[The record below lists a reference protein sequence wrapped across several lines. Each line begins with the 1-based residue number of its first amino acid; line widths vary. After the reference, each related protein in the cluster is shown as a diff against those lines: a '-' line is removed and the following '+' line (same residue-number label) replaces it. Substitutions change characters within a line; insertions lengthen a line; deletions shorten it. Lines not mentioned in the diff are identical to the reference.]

1 MAQLNNQYESDRMRA
16 KAHMEQLMTLQ
27 RDKKN
32 FKREKKLAR
41 ESDRNKAI
49 SDSIRLAEQGYGSA
63 PLGMSPEQSTLY
75 AQASAKG
82 AEAKSQREGQGMF
95 AANLYK
101 EMEAYNPALYREQ
114 VTDSIYSEM
123 ATPEKVDE
131 WLTSKEGR
139 AYQRTPES
147 ANLRMQGGADG
158 GEIPM
163 GEPLHPSSPAFKIL
177 QRRYI
182 ASDPMIQAQADQ
194 AILSIA
200 GAREAKHMSQT
211 NQFNTLTNAGVN
223 WYPYY
228 NAQPQAS
235 QDNPLLPQGENKDK
249 VDTTPEPEPK
259 EINPILGGALRAAGT
274 GGLAYGAGRMTT
286 APYRAATSTLYGRQL
301 NKELRRAVGR
311 LARTPQTI
319 SQTGVSPRGMGP
331 LQAGDTGGDAGKIK
345 NPALAKAQ
353 GEINAVMKSQ
363 RSLLKANGI
372 KDVAQLSNQEVTE
385 QLKQMVEDGK
395 IKKIPKADKALA
407 KKLGKGVLSSV
418 WKKALAAVGGATA
431 TGASGANPW
440 TTAAGFIA
448 GLGMAAWTVH
458 DVYGIAKDL
467 MSE

>member
-1 MAQLNNQYESDRMRA
+1 MAQLNSQYESDRMRA
-16 KAHMEQLMTLQ
+16 KAHMDQLMTLQ

-32 FKREKKLAR
+32 FKRERKLAR

-49 SDSIRLAEQGYGSA
+49 SGSIGLAEQGYGSA

-75 AQASAKG
+75 SQASLKG

-139 AYQRTPES
+139 AYQRTPEY

-158 GEIPM
+158 GEVPM
-163 GEPLHPSSPAFKIL
+163 GVPLHPSSPAFKML

-228 NAQPQAS
+228 NAQPQAG
-235 QDNPLLPQGENKDK
+235 QDNPLLPQGKNEDSESK
-249 VDTTPEPEPK
+249 TEGSGGGSE
-259 EINPILGGALRAAGT
+259 EEEEMNPILGGALRAAGT

-286 APYRAATSTLYGRQL
+286 TPYRAATSTLYGRQL
-301 NKELRRAVGR
+301 STELKRATNN
-311 LARTPQTI
+311 LARTPSLQWNT
-319 SQTGVSPRGMGP
+319 PRSAAGP
-331 LQAGDTGGDAGKIK
+331 

-353 GEINAVMKSQ
+353 SEIDSVMKSQ
-363 RSLLKANGI
+363 RSLLKANGVQ
-372 KDVAQLSNQEVTE
+372 DVAQLSNQEVTE